1 MKIHNKYINE
11 AKRIR
16 SDYLNFTNFIKK
28 EKLIEKYK
36 NRILNLLESMEKF
49 IEKNE
54 ELDEESLKEKLND
67 ELMDMNTNMEKIQ
80 NDVKILDENIKK
92 LKTQSKQLYA
102 TISTEYPN
110 LDEKKIQKQ
119 ILYSLDK

>member
-1 MKIHNKYINE
+1 
-11 AKRIR
+11 
-16 SDYLNFTNFIKK
+16 
-28 EKLIEKYK
+28 
-36 NRILNLLESMEKF
+36 
-49 IEKNE
+49 
-54 ELDEESLKEKLND
+54 
-67 ELMDMNTNMEKIQ
+67 MDMNTNMEKIQ